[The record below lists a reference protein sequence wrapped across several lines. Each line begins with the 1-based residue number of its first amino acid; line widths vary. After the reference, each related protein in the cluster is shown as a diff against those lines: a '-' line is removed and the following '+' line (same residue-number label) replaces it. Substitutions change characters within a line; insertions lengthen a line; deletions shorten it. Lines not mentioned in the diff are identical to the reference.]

1 MADLTKNKVSY
12 RNPWAWVPSLYF
24 AQGIP
29 YVIVM
34 FVTVVMYRRLGI
46 SNTEIALYTSWLY
59 LPWVIKPL
67 WSPIVDLLKT
77 KRYWIIITQ
86 LVVGAGLGS
95 VALTIPL
102 PDFFKITIAIFWL
115 MAFASATHDIAA
127 DGFYMLSL
135 SKHQQAWFVGVR
147 STFYRLA
154 MITGQGLLI
163 IIAGTIESKTGLD
176 DVDIIVTARPDI
188 EHTQLPSPADI
199 DITPL
204 PGEVR
209 VIALPERPELST
221 RTRSKAEVDSV
232 LQFARE
238 WNIRHG
244 FNPVDIKNEKA
255 TQAAAAG
262 DEPGWWSKHITQN
275 IEGFLRRN
283 FAPREEPA
291 LDLDYAGNIG
301 IVFFHLSGEPEEDEM
316 VLTFGRVRGDHS
328 ISLVEGE
335 RIVYTKE
342 NWNIP
347 AVAVI
352 KLDPQLDFATSA
364 TFQVRSGNIPL
375 AWSITFFFLAGL
387 FLLFF
392 VYHKFILPYPEAD
405 KGAAGNGGKS
415 ISKEFFR
422 TFALFFRKERIGIAI
437 AFLLLYRFAE
447 AQLVRL
453 ASPFL
458 LDPQEIGGL
467 ALTTG
472 QVGFVYGTVGLISLS
487 LGGIL
492 GGILAARDGLKYW
505 LWPMVCAITLP
516 NLVFVFLSY
525 NLPDNLLIIN
535 MAIAV
540 EQFGYGFGFTAYML
554 FMIYIAEG
562 EHKTAHYAICTGFMA
577 LGMMVPGMFSGWLQ
591 EIIGYQHFFVW
602 VVIATVPTFIV
613 ASFIKIDP
621 EFGRRRPEE

>member
-1 MADLTKNKVSY
+1 MADKKPTF

-46 SNTEIALYTSWLY
+46 SNSEIALYTSWLY

-77 KRYWIIITQ
+77 KRHWIIITQ
-86 LVVGAGLGS
+86 LIVGAGLGS

-102 PDFFKITIAIFWL
+102 PDFFKITIGIFWL

-135 SKHQQAWFVGVR
+135 TKHQQAWFVGVR

-163 IIAGTIESKTGLD
+163 IIAGSIESMTGLN
-176 DVDIIVTARPDI
+176 DVDITVTARPGIGQVQLQSPDSI
-188 EHTQLPSPADI
+188 EVTPFGEELLVVAVPENLELGTQH
-199 DITPL
+199 
-204 PGEVR
+204 R
-209 VIALPERPELST
+209 T
-221 RTRSKAEVDSV
+221 RTEVDS
-232 LQFARE
+232 LLHYARQ
-238 WNIRHG
+238 WNVTHG
-244 FNPVDIKNEKA
+244 FN
-255 TQAAAAG
+255 TQAQPTGSAG
-262 DEPGWWSKHITQN
+262 GPAESEPSWWNKHVSRN
-275 IEGFLRRN
+275 IERFLRSN
-283 FAPREEPA
+283 FGPGEEPE
-291 LDLDYAGNIG
+291 LDRDFAGNVG
-301 IVFFHLSGEPEEDEM
+301 IVFFHLTNEPERGEEI

-328 ISLVEGE
+328 ISLLEGE
-335 RIVYTKE
+335 RFVFTAD
-342 NWNIP
+342 NWNT
-347 AVAVI
+347 AAMAVI
-352 KLDPQLDFATSA
+352 QLDPQLDYATSA

-375 AWSITFFFLAGL
+375 AWSLTFFFLAGL
-387 FLLFF
+387 FLVFF
-392 VYHKFILPYPEAD
+392 VYHKIILPYPSTD
-405 KGAAGNGGKS
+405 KPAVATDGRS
-415 ISKEFFR
+415 IMGEFLR
-422 TFALFFRKERIGIAI
+422 TFALFFKKERIGIAI

-487 LGGIL
+487 IGGIL
-492 GGILAARDGLKYW
+492 GGILAARNGLRFW
-505 LWPMVCAITLP
+505 LWPMVAAITLP
-516 NLVFVFLSY
+516 NLVFVFLSQ

-535 MAIAV
+535 AAIAI

-591 EIIGYQHFFVW
+591 EIIGYQNFFIW
-602 VVIATVPTFIV
+602 VVIATIPTFIV
-613 ASFIKIDP
+613 AMFIKIDP
-621 EFGRRRPEE
+621 EFGKKRSEEEQ

>member
-1 MADLTKNKVSY
+1 MPDSTKSRVSY

-176 DVDIIVTARPDI
+176 DVDITVTARPDI
-188 EHTQLPSPADI
+188 EHTQLPSPEDI

-232 LQFARE
+232 VQFARE
-238 WNIRHG
+238 WNIRFG

-255 TQAAAAG
+255 MQAATAG
-262 DEPGWWSKHITQN
+262 DKPGWWSKHITQN

-405 KGAAGNGGKS
+405 KAAAGNGGKS
-415 ISKEFFR
+415 ISREFLR

-492 GGILAARDGLKYW
+492 GGILAARNGLKYW

-621 EFGRRRPEE
+621 EFGRRKPEE

>member
-1 MADLTKNKVSY
+1 MAEASKNKVSY
-12 RNPWAWVPSLYF
+12 RNPWSWVPSLYF
-24 AQGIP
+24 AQGVP

-46 SNTEIALYTSWLY
+46 SNAEIALYTSWLY

-86 LVVGAGLGS
+86 LIVGAGLGS

-102 PDFFKITIAIFWL
+102 PDFFRITIAIFWL

-135 SKHQQAWFVGVR
+135 TKHQQAWFVGVR

-163 IIAGTIESKTGLD
+163 IIAGTIESRTGLD
-176 DVDIIVTARPDI
+176 DVDIVVTARPGIEQAQLQSPNDI
-188 EHTQLPSPADI
+188 QISA
-199 DITPL
+199 L
-204 PGEVR
+204 PGDVR
-209 VIALPERPELST
+209 VIALPENPELST
-221 RTRSKAEVDSV
+221 ETRTIAEVDSV
-232 LQFARE
+232 IQYARE

-244 FNPVDIKNEKA
+244 FNPVDVKTEEEIE
-255 TQAAAAG
+255 AAAAAEE
-262 DEPGWWSKHITQN
+262 EPGWWNQHITQN
-275 IEGFLRRN
+275 LEGFIKRH
-283 FAPREEPA
+283 FAPREDPE

-301 IVFFHLSGEPEEDEM
+301 IVFFHLSDEPDDDEI

-335 RIVYTKE
+335 RMVFTKE

-347 AVAVI
+347 AMAVV

-387 FLLFF
+387 FVVFF
-392 VYHKFILPYPEAD
+392 FYHKFILPYPTTD
-405 KGAAGNGGKS
+405 KPAAGDGQKS

-422 TFALFFRKERIGIAI
+422 TFALFFKKERIGIAI

-492 GGILAARDGLKYW
+492 GGILAARHGLKYW

-535 MAIAV
+535 AAIAV

-554 FMIYIAEG
+554 FMIYISEG

-602 VVIATVPTFIV
+602 VVLATIPTFIV

-621 EFGRRRPEE
+621 EFGRKKE

>member
-1 MADLTKNKVSY
+1 MPDSTKSRVSY

-176 DVDIIVTARPDI
+176 DVDITVTARPDI
-188 EHTQLPSPADI
+188 EHTQLPSPEDI

-232 LQFARE
+232 VQFARE
-238 WNIRHG
+238 WNIRFG

-255 TQAAAAG
+255 MQAATAG

-415 ISKEFFR
+415 ISREFLR

-492 GGILAARDGLKYW
+492 GGILAARNGLKYW

-621 EFGRRRPEE
+621 EFGKKTQE

>member
-1 MADLTKNKVSY
+1 MTDKKPTF

-77 KRYWIIITQ
+77 KRHWIIITQ
-86 LVVGAGLGS
+86 LIVGAGLGS
-95 VALTIPL
+95 VALAIPL
-102 PDFFKITIAIFWL
+102 PDFFKITIGIFWL

-135 SKHQQAWFVGVR
+135 TKHQQAWFVGVR

-163 IIAGTIESKTGLD
+163 IIAGSIESMTGLN
-176 DVDIIVTARPDI
+176 DVDITVTARPGMGQVQLGSPDSI
-188 EHTQLPSPADI
+188 EVTPFGEELLVVAVPENLELGTQY
-199 DITPL
+199 
-204 PGEVR
+204 
-209 VIALPERPELST
+209 
-221 RTRSKAEVDSV
+221 RSRAEVDS
-232 LQFARE
+232 LLHYARQ
-238 WNIRHG
+238 WNVTHG
-244 FNPVDIKNEKA
+244 FN
-255 TQAAAAG
+255 TQVQPTGSEGGPA
-262 DEPGWWSKHITQN
+262 DSEPSWWNKHVSRN
-275 IEGFLRRN
+275 IERFLRSN
-283 FAPREEPA
+283 FGPGEEPE
-291 LDLDYAGNIG
+291 LDRDFAGNVG
-301 IVFFHLSGEPEEDEM
+301 IVFFHLTDAPERGEEI

-328 ISLVEGE
+328 ISLLEGE
-335 RIVYTKE
+335 RFVFTAD
-342 NWNIP
+342 NWNTP
-347 AVAVI
+347 AMAVI
-352 KLDPQLDFATSA
+352 QLDPQLDYLTSA

-375 AWSITFFFLAGL
+375 AWSLTFFFLAGM
-387 FLLFF
+387 FILFF
-392 VYHKFILPYPEAD
+392 VYHKFILPYPTTD
-405 KGAAGNGGKS
+405 KPAVATGGRS
-415 ISKEFFR
+415 IMSEFLR
-422 TFALFFRKERIGIAI
+422 TFALFFKKERIGVAI

-487 LGGIL
+487 IGGIL
-492 GGILAARDGLKYW
+492 GGILAARNGLRFW
-505 LWPMVCAITLP
+505 LWPMVAAITLP
-516 NLVFVFLSY
+516 NLVFVFLSQ

-535 MAIAV
+535 AAIAI

-591 EIIGYQHFFVW
+591 EIIGYQSFFIW
-602 VVIATVPTFIV
+602 VVIATIPTFIV
-613 ASFIKIDP
+613 AMFIKIDP
-621 EFGRRRPEE
+621 EFGKKRPEEED